1 MTGGK
6 TVVELRV
13 HGVSGT
19 PPEVMLN
26 CPVEFLDQ
34 VGGDRDAGFFRR
46 ATWID
51 DAVSPP
57 SPDGWRRRME
67 AYSWGGLTSRRASR
81 AVWLLFLPFSLV
93 NLAHWML
100 PPARHRRPAA
110 VVVALLRLLAL
121 SFTLT
126 LLLAMAVAVLDIALW
141 QCASVDFCRSG
152 WLPLEWLGYLTPG
165 ARLAIGA
172 LPLAA
177 VIVALWLLGRQ
188 EAGQAA
194 PYEGPA
200 CDDVFTAACPPPG
213 AVVHAGERSPLAD
226 TTFWNHDDSV
236 ARMRACHVTA
246 WTAALAALVLA
257 APVAHGDPGRSRDV
271 SAVLL
276 GVNLGVLAMAVGATA
291 WNRAT
296 GRGGDG
302 VGGALHAVS
311 MRLRWVA
318 LILLGLSLAWL
329 GLGTRIPTPNLP
341 TFLPGLRGSI
351 YALLAVQV
359 VLLVGLFVGTALSM
373 RGSGRSDAAPG
384 SGTTPGY
391 GMTLRGFTA
400 AFVSLL
406 GWLIGGGVSVGV
418 GLSTALILGRVEV
431 TTIAPAEAMA
441 KRAATL
447 ANATA
452 DFVEKMHAMSMRAP
466 LIVPPPYVWASVA
479 TLLVLF
485 VAVAAVIRVWRSAA
499 GTPPQTPVEAAAP
512 RPVLEVIRRARAA
525 ATLTD
530 AGPALIAGL
539 AALAFG
545 ILVVMAVLFFP
556 DLHRLTRSALL
567 SGGISVIAMFVPIA
581 LVAGLVVLVLRAS
594 RNRQLRR
601 AVSILWDVITFWP
614 RATHPLTPPSYGGRT
629 VWDLRTRMDAL
640 VHDPQPT
647 RVVLIAHSQG
657 TVIAAATLMQC
668 TRADE
673 HYPLLTFGAP
683 LRRLYARNFPAY
695 FGASAM
701 GELRARLARPEPRWI
716 NLWALTDPI
725 GSWVFDPGPVFVQE
739 PAGPDLR
746 VALATVDCR
755 ILDVGQRDP
764 QHGDYAVDP
773 EGAVCGHS
781 GFWDRAEYTM
791 AVEVLQAIV
800 VDEDVDSNA
809 IAAPV
814 DQTM

>member
-26 CPVEFLDQ
+26 CPAEFLDR
-34 VGGDRDAGFFRR
+34 VSGDPDAAFFRR

-51 DAVSPP
+51 DAISPP
-57 SPDGWRRRME
+57 SADGWRRRME

-81 AVWLLFLPFSLV
+81 ALWLLFLPFSLI

-100 PPARHRRPAA
+100 PPARRRGPAV

-141 QCASVDFCRSG
+141 QCASVDYCRSG
-152 WLPLEWLGYLTPG
+152 WLPLEWLGGLSPG
-165 ARLAIGA
+165 RRLALGA

-188 EAGQAA
+188 EAGRAT
-194 PYEGPA
+194 PYDGPD
-200 CDDVFTAACPPPG
+200 CDDAFTGACPPPS
-213 AVVHAGERSPLAD
+213 AVVSVGEGSPLVD

-257 APVAHGDPGRSRDV
+257 APVADGDPGRTRDV

-276 GVNLGVLAMAVGATA
+276 GVNLGVLGMAVGATA

-302 VGGALHAVS
+302 VGGRLHAVL

-329 GLGTRIPTPNLP
+329 ALGSEVPVPRLP
-341 TFLPGLRGSI
+341 DFLPGLRGSI

-359 VLLVGLFVGTALSM
+359 ILLAGVFVGSALSM
-373 RGSGRSDAAPG
+373 RGGGRSVPA
-384 SGTTPGY
+384 PGY

-400 AFVSLL
+400 AFVALL
-406 GWLIGGGVSVGV
+406 GWLIGGGISVGV
-418 GLSTALILGRVEV
+418 GLSTALVLGTVRISTADAAKVMVER
-431 TTIAPAEAMA
+431 T
-441 KRAATL
+441 ATL
-447 ANATA
+447 ANAA
-452 DFVEKMHAMSMRAP
+452 DDFAKKVHAVTMRTP

-485 VAVAAVIRVWRSAA
+485 AAVATVVRVWRAA
-499 GTPPQTPVEAAAP
+499 TGTPPQTEVEAAAP
-512 RPVLEVIRRARAA
+512 RGVLEAVRRARAA
-525 ATLTD
+525 ASLTD
-530 AGPALIAGL
+530 AGPAVIAGL
-539 AALAFG
+539 ATLAFG

-556 DLHRLTRSALL
+556 DLHHFTGTRFL
-567 SGGISVIAMFVPIA
+567 SGGVSVIAMFVPIA
-581 LVAGLVVLVLRAS
+581 LVVGLVVLVAQAS
-594 RNRQLRR
+594 RNRQMRR

-647 RVVLIAHSQG
+647 RVVLVAHSQG

-668 TRADE
+668 TRDDE

-695 FGASAM
+695 FGAPSM
-701 GELRARLARPEPRWI
+701 DDLRRQLARPEPRWI

-725 GSWVFDPGPVFVQE
+725 GSWVFDPGPVFVQ
-739 PAGPDLR
+739 GPSSRDLSA
-746 VALATVDCR
+746 ALATVDTR
-755 ILDVGQRDP
+755 ILDVRQRDP
-764 QHGDYAVDP
+764 EHGDFAVDP
-773 EGAVCGHS
+773 DGAVCGHS
-781 GFWDRAEYTM
+781 GFWDRVEYRM
-791 AVEVLQAIV
+791 AVEVLQSLV
-800 VDEDVDSNA
+800 VDEDVDGGA
-809 IAAPV
+809 VAPPV
-814 DQTM
+814 NQAM

>member
-1 MTGGK
+1 MAGGK

-26 CPVEFLDQ
+26 CPVEFLDR
-34 VGGDRDAGFFRR
+34 VSGDSDAAFFRR

-51 DAVSPP
+51 DAISPP
-57 SPDGWRRRME
+57 SAGGWRRRME

-81 AVWLLFLPFSLV
+81 ALWLLFLPFSLI

-100 PPARHRRPAA
+100 PPARHRGPAT

-141 QCASVDFCRSG
+141 QCVSVDYCRSG
-152 WLPLEWLGYLTPG
+152 WLPLEWLGGVPPG
-165 ARLAIGA
+165 GRLAVGA

-188 EAGQAA
+188 EAGQAM
-194 PYEGPA
+194 PYDGPD
-200 CDDVFTAACPPPG
+200 CDDEFTAACPPPA
-213 AVVHAGERSPLAD
+213 AVVSVGERSPLAD

-257 APVAHGDPGRSRDV
+257 APVADGDPSRSRDV

-276 GVNLGVLAMAVGATA
+276 GVNLGVLAMAVAATA

-302 VGGALHAVS
+302 IGGRLHAVL
-311 MRLRWVA
+311 MRLRWLA
-318 LILLGLSLAWL
+318 LILLALSLAWL
-329 GLGTRIPTPNLP
+329 GLGSDVPAHRLP
-341 TFLPGLRGSI
+341 DFLPGLRGSI

-359 VLLVGLFVGTALSM
+359 VLLAGVFVGCALSM
-373 RGSGRSDAAPG
+373 RGGDRSAPA
-384 SGTTPGY
+384 PGY

-400 AFVSLL
+400 AFVALL
-406 GWLIGGGVSVGV
+406 GWLIGGGISVGV
-418 GLSTALILGRVEV
+418 GLSTALALGTVRIS
-431 TTIAPAEAMA
+431 TADAAEAMV
-441 KRAATL
+441 KRTATL
-447 ANATA
+447 ANAA
-452 DFVEKMHAMSMRAP
+452 ENFAEKVHAVTMRAP

-479 TLLVLF
+479 TLLVLLAAV
-485 VAVAAVIRVWRSAA
+485 VAVVRAWRAAT

-512 RPVLEVIRRARAA
+512 GRVLEAVRRARTAA
-525 ATLTD
+525 SLTD

-539 AALAFG
+539 VTLAFV

-556 DLHRLTRSALL
+556 DLHRFTGARYL
-567 SGGISVIAMFVPIA
+567 SGGVSFIAMFVPIA
-581 LVAGLVVLVLRAS
+581 LVVGLVVLVVQAS
-594 RNRQLRR
+594 RNRQIRR
-601 AVSILWDVITFWP
+601 AVAILWDVITFWP

-629 VWDLRTRMDAL
+629 VWDLRTRMAAL
-640 VHDPQPT
+640 VHQPEPT
-647 RVVLIAHSQG
+647 RVVLVAHSQG

-668 TRADE
+668 TRDDE
-673 HYPLLTFGAP
+673 RYPLLTFGAP

-695 FGASAM
+695 FGAAAM
-701 GELRARLARPEPRWI
+701 GDLRRQLASPEPRWI

-725 GSWVFDPGPVFVQE
+725 GSWVFDPDPVFVQG
-739 PAGPDLR
+739 PSSPDLS
-746 VALATVDCR
+746 VALTTVDCR

-764 QHGDYAVDP
+764 EHGDFAVDP
-773 EGAVCGHS
+773 DGAVCGHS
-781 GFWDRAEYTM
+781 GFWDRAEYQL
-791 AVEVLQAIV
+791 AVEVLQSVV
-800 VDEDVDSNA
+800 VDEDVDA
-809 IAAPV
+809 GAVAPPV
-814 DQTM
+814 NQAM